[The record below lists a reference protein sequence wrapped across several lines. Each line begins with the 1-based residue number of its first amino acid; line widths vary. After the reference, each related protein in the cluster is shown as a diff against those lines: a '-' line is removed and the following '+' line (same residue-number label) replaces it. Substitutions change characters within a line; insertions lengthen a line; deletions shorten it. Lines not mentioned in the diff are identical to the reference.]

1 MLTNIIIIFCIIC
14 LSYVFKMNE
23 GLHFDSQ
30 MLFILLA
37 IGVMVLYKFM
47 VVRNNYGNHNNN
59 NNNKTNG
66 YAEGFQDNLSSVVSD
81 FAGDATQ
88 PSVGAESSNNNSKGD
103 VDALKE
109 QMEEVLD
116 AVANLKALQ
125 DKGIDHL
132 KNGGMGIDH
141 EAVNATQEN
150 EIDKIGTYIE
160 DLKATID
167 ARNSQTTEK
176 QYKTIPVYNSCV
188 ISEADGN
195 LTNTNAS
202 SNSRRDNSMADKG
215 GIEDIQR
222 REGTVSDLRTENS
235 NTLENLEGT
244 LQTIRRNGLTVN
256 LN

>member
-23 GLHFDSQ
+23 GMHFDSQ

-66 YAEGFQDNLSSVVSD
+66 YAEGFQDNLSSAVSD

-116 AVANLKALQ
+116 AVANLKASQ

-141 EAVNATQEN
+141 EAVNAAQGDSIGE
-150 EIDKIGTYIE
+150 IGTYLE
-160 DLKATID
+160 NLKADID

-202 SNSRRDNSMADKG
+202 SNSRRNNSMADKA
-215 GIEDIQR
+215 GIDEVHK
-222 REGTVSDLRTENS
+222 REGTTTDLKSGNQD
-235 NTLENLEGT
+235 TLENMKET

>member
-23 GLHFDSQ
+23 GLQFDSQ

-47 VVRNNYGNHNNN
+47 VVRNNYGNQNN

-66 YAEGFQDNLSSVVSD
+66 YSEGFEDNLNSAVSN
-81 FAGDATQ
+81 FAGDASQ
-88 PSVGAESSNNNSKGD
+88 PSVDTEQTTNHSKGD

-116 AVANLKALQ
+116 AVAILKASQ

-132 KNGGMGIDH
+132 RNGGMGIDH
-141 EAVNATQEN
+141 EAVNTSQGESIQ
-150 EIDKIGTYIE
+150 EIDTYIGN
-160 DLKATID
+160 LKEQID

-202 SNSRRDNSMADKG
+202 SNSRRNNSVADKA
-215 GIEDIQR
+215 GIDEVHR
-222 REGTVSDLRTENS
+222 REGTPSDLQSGNS
-235 NTLENLEGT
+235 DTLENMQKT
-244 LQTIRRNGLTVN
+244 LQTIRRDGLTVN